1 MKLWKRKK
9 MQILNP
15 CRECIVKAMCQ
26 IRCPAR
32 QDFWDTREKLVN
44 AVCKL
49 MVTSAILTI
58 IITTIIGIEIFKF

>member
-1 MKLWKRKK
+1 MH
-9 MQILNP
+9 ILNP
-15 CRECIVKAMCQ
+15 CRKCIVKAMCR

-44 AVCKL
+44 VVCKL
-49 MVTSAILTI
+49 MIASAILAI

>member
-1 MKLWKRKK
+1 

-15 CRECIVKAMCQ
+15 CKRCIVKAMCQ

-32 QDFWDTREKLVN
+32 QTYWNTREKVVN
-44 AVCKL
+44 VVCTL

-58 IITTIIGIEIFKF
+58 IFTTIIGIEVFKF